1 MSKKDTSSSWTEDW
15 MKTQRQ
21 YLDAMSAFHN
31 SSANSTENKTNTNTN
46 PMAGAMDFWW
56 QTLSPKISE
65 ENLEFIDNMAEQGR
79 VFYALSEQFINLLKA
94 INEAAETEENW
105 ENVLT
110 SQFDALKSFF
120 TDMDNG
126 KNVVSGMMNA
136 WSLLP
141 MDTLQRSFSSGSIM
155 PGDFLEDLKPEAL
168 EEVTDKF
175 LSIPGVG
182 YTRESQEN
190 IQNGIRLWNKY
201 QNTHREYNNAMF
213 KVGIRA
219 LDNMRE
225 KIVKMSIEGK
235 EIKSMREIYDIWV
248 DCNEDAYS
256 DYVFT
261 EEYSDLYGK
270 LTNALMAVKLNG
282 QNIVDEFLKT
292 MNIPTRHS
300 MNTTNR
306 RQQQLRREHKQTIK
320 KLEDMED
327 QIKAMQAGIVPTRQK
342 SVASGGNPL
351 MVVSKKK
358 PRATKK
364 KTAKKKIRSKK
375 TKSVSGKRKK
385 SGTKSDKIVIKL

>member
-1 MSKKDTSSSWTEDW
+1 MSKKDTGSSWTEDW
-15 MKTQRQ
+15 MKAQRQ
-21 YLDAMSAFHN
+21 YLDAMSAFYN
-31 SSANSTENKTNTNTN
+31 SSAKSTENKTNVN

-65 ENLEFIDNMAEQGR
+65 ENREFIDKMAEQGR
-79 VFYALSEQFINLLKA
+79 IFYALSEQFINLLKA
-94 INEAAETEENW
+94 INEATETEENW
-105 ENVLT
+105 ENALT

-120 TDMDNG
+120 TDTDNG

-182 YTRESQEN
+182 YTRESQEK

-213 KVGIRA
+213 RVGIRA
-219 LDNMRE
+219 LDSMRD

-261 EEYSDLYGK
+261 EEFSDLYGK

-282 QNIVDEFLKT
+282 QNMVDEFLKT

-320 KLEDMED
+320 KLDDMED

-342 SVASGGNPL
+342 SATSGGNAPV
-351 MVVSKKK
+351 VVSKKK

-364 KTAKKKIRSKK
+364 KTASKKTRSKK